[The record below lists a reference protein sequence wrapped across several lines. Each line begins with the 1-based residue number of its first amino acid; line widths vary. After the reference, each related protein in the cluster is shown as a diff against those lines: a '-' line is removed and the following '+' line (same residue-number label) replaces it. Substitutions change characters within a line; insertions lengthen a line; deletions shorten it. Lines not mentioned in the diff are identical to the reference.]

1 MRTRKH
7 QFTMRLS
14 DKEYNA
20 LMSLV
25 KKSGTN
31 RSAVIR
37 KLIMECKVK
46 QRPEEIFDEMA
57 DRIRVHRLEMD
68 EITKECTR
76 TQTVTDEQL
85 DRIGELQMK
94 VKEII
99 EEYEDCFIEE

>member
-14 DKEYNA
+14 NKENNA

-37 KLIMECKVK
+37 QLIMDCRVK
-46 QRPEEIFDEMA
+46 QRPEEIFEEMA
-57 DRIRVHRLEMD
+57 ERIKVYRLEMD
-68 EITKECTR
+68 EITKECALTR
-76 TQTVTDEQL
+76 TVTTEQL
-85 DRIGELQMK
+85 DRMGELQMK
-94 VKEII
+94 VKAII
-99 EEYEDCFIEE
+99 EEYEDCFAEE